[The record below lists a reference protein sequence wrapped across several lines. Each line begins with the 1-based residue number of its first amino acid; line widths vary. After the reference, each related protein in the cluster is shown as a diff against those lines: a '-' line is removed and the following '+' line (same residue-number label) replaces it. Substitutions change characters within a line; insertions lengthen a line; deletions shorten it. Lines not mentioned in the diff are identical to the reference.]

1 MNKLNVLLTAAML
14 LNGILFFGTGCSKKS
29 DTPSEAS
36 KAPAAV
42 PVVVAQAEQKEF
54 DVEISAFGHV
64 SSYNRVEVKPRVTG
78 HIIEIPFK
86 EGQEV
91 KKGDL
96 LFKIDPRKT
105 EASLAQ
111 AKATLAQAEAKLTNA
126 LNNYERA
133 KGLFDKKLISTEEMD
148 SATTALLSAK
158 ATVASGEAS
167 LKDIELTLEFTDVT
181 APITGRTG
189 AIQTDLGNVVS
200 AGSDTLVTI
209 NEISPIGVNFSLA
222 ERFMPQLRRIL
233 DQPQST
239 VKVYDGATD
248 TFIAEGKLD
257 FMDNHVD
264 RATGMVALSAR
275 FENTDQTLWPGQF
288 VKIVMDLEQYKDA
301 IVIPSIA
308 IQNKQDGK
316 QFVYV
321 VKTDNTV
328 EIRDITVGEQRG
340 EESLIKEGL
349 AAGETIVT
357 DGHLRLNE
365 KSTVKAYHSLDEAV
379 QQTVKQ

>member
-1 MNKLNVLLTAAML
+1 MNKLNVLLTAAVL
-14 LNGILFFGTGCSKKS
+14 LNGVLFFGTGCSKKS

-36 KAPAAV
+36 KAPAAI

-64 SSYNRVEVKPRVTG
+64 SSYNRVEVKPRVSG

-148 SATTALLSAK
+148 SATTALLAAK

-209 NEISPIGVNFSLA
+209 NEMSPIGVNFSLA

-233 DQPQST
+233 NQPQST
-239 VKVYDGATD
+239 VQVYDGATD
-248 TFIAEGKLD
+248 AFIAEGKLD

-275 FENTDQTLWPGQF
+275 FENADQALWPGQF

-308 IQNKQDGK
+308 IQNKQDGE

-321 VKTDNTV
+321 VKADNTV

-357 DGHLRLNE
+357 DGHLRLTE

>member
-1 MNKLNVLLTAAML
+1 ML
-14 LNGILFFGTGCSKKS
+14 LNGVLFFGTGCSKKS
-29 DTPSEAS
+29 DTPSKAS
-36 KAPAAV
+36 KAPAAI
-42 PVVVAQAEQKEF
+42 PVVVALAEQKEF

-64 SSYNRVEVKPRVTG
+64 SSYNRVEVKPRVSG

-126 LNNYERA
+126 LNNYERT
-133 KGLFDKKLISTEEMD
+133 KGLFEKKLISTEEMD
-148 SATTALLSAK
+148 SASTALLTAK

-189 AIQTDLGNVVS
+189 AIQVDLGNVVS

-209 NEISPIGVNFSLA
+209 NEMSPIGVNFSLA

-233 DQPQST
+233 NQPQST

-275 FENTDQTLWPGQF
+275 FENADQTLWPGQF

-308 IQNKQDGK
+308 IQNKQDGE

-321 VKTDNTV
+321 VKADNTV

-357 DGHLRLNE
+357 DGHLRLTE

>member
-1 MNKLNVLLTAAML
+1 MNKLNIGLTAAVL
-14 LNGILFFGTGCSKKS
+14 LSGVLFLGNGCSQKAAVAP
-29 DTPSEAS
+29 DAS
-36 KAPAAV
+36 SKTPAAV
-42 PVVVAQAEQKEF
+42 PIVAAQAEQKEF
-54 DVEISAFGHV
+54 DVKISAFGHV

-86 EGQEV
+86 EGQDV
-91 KKGDL
+91 RKGDL

-111 AKATLAQAEAKLTNA
+111 AKATLAQAQARLTNA
-126 LNNYERA
+126 LNNYDRA

-148 SATTALLSAK
+148 STTTALLAAQ

-181 APITGRTG
+181 SPISGRTG

-200 AGSDTLVTI
+200 AGADTLVTI

-222 ERFMPQLRRIL
+222 ERYMPQIRRIL
-233 DQPQST
+233 GQPDAK
-239 VKVYDGATD
+239 VEVYDGTTD
-248 TFIAEGKLD
+248 QFISEGLLD

-275 FENTDQTLWPGQF
+275 FENKDQALWPGQF
-288 VKIVMDLEQYKDA
+288 VKIVMSLERYPNA
-301 IVIPSIA
+301 VVIPSIA
-308 IQNKQDGK
+308 IQNKQDGE

-321 VKTDNTV
+321 VKADNTL
-328 EIRDITVGEQRG
+328 EMRDVTVGEQRG
-340 EESLIKEGL
+340 EESVIKEGL
-349 AAGETIVT
+349 SAGETVVT
-357 DGHLRLNE
+357 DGHLRLNAQ
-365 KSTVKAYHSLDEAV
+365 SVVRVYHSLDEAV
-379 QQTVKQ
+379 EQVKP